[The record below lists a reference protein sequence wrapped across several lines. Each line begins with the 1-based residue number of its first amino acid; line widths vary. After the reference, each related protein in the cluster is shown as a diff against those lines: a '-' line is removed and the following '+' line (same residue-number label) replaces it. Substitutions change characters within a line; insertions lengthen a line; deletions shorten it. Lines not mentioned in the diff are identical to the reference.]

1 VIFLSGHS
9 KWANIKH
16 RKAAQDA
23 KRGNLFQKLVRA
35 IIVAAKEGGGDP
47 SMNMRLK
54 TAIERAKAV
63 SVPMDNITKGIKR
76 GTGEIE
82 GASYEELTYEAY
94 GPNGIAV
101 LIEVMTDNRNRTTPE
116 IRALLTRNGGQMGE
130 AGSVAWMFER
140 KGVIEVNGQVK
151 GQVKGQGK
159 EQRQVKE
166 LDEDA
171 LMSCGLEAG
180 MTDME
185 PSDDGYTLY
194 SQPSDLQTLKEA
206 LEKANYTVESAET
219 PMVPKTP
226 VEITDVETARK
237 IIRLIDV
244 LEEHDDAQNVYS
256 NFDIPD
262 EVAAQIEE

>member
-1 VIFLSGHS
+1 MAGHS

-47 SMNMRLK
+47 AMNMRLK

-63 SVPMDNITKGIKR
+63 SVPMENIVRGIKR

-82 GASYEELTYEAY
+82 GATYEELTYEAY
-94 GPNGIAV
+94 GPSGIAV

-140 KGVIEVNGQVK
+140 KGVVEVK
-151 GQVKGQGK
+151 GKGI
-159 EQRQVKE
+159 
-166 LDEDA
+166 DEDA
-171 LMSCGLEAG
+171 LMACGLESG

-185 PSDDGYTLY
+185 PSDEGYTVY
-194 SQPSDLQTLKEA
+194 SEPSDLNTLKEA
-206 LEKANYTVESAET
+206 LEKARYVVESAET

-226 VEITDVETARK
+226 VEVADVEAARK
-237 IIRLIDV
+237 ILRLFEV
-244 LEEHDDAQNVYS
+244 LEEHDDTQNVYA
-256 NFDIPD
+256 NFDIPE

>member
-1 VIFLSGHS
+1 MAGHS

-23 KRGNLFQKLVRA
+23 KRGNLFQKLVRL

-54 TAIERAKAV
+54 TAIDRAKAV
-63 SVPMDNITKGIKR
+63 SVPMENITRAIKR

-82 GASYEELTYEAY
+82 GAAYEELTYEAY
-94 GPNGIAV
+94 GPNGIAI

-140 KGVIEVNGQVK
+140 KGVIEVK
-151 GQVKGQGK
+151 GKG
-159 EQRQVKE
+159 

-171 LMSCGLEAG
+171 LMTCGLEAG

-194 SQPSDLQTLKEA
+194 SEPTDAHALKEA
-206 LEKANYTVESAET
+206 LEKAKYAVESAET

-226 VEITDVETARK
+226 IEVTDVEVARK

-244 LEEHDDAQNVYS
+244 LEEHDDAQNVFS
-256 NFDIPD
+256 NFDISD
-262 EVAAQIEE
+262 EIAAQIEE

>member
-1 VIFLSGHS
+1 LSGHS

-23 KRGNLFQKLVRA
+23 RRGNLFQKLVRA

-54 TAIERAKAV
+54 TAVERAKAV
-63 SVPMDNITKGIKR
+63 SVPNDNITKAIKR
-76 GTGEIE
+76 GTGEIA

-94 GPNGIAV
+94 GPGGIAV

-116 IRALLTRNGGQMGE
+116 IRALLARNGGQMGE

-140 KGVIEVNGQVK
+140 RGVIEVK
-151 GQVKGQGK
+151 GGN
-159 EQRQVKE
+159 

-171 LMSCGLEAG
+171 LMACGLDAG

-185 PSDDGYTLY
+185 PSDEGYTLY
-194 SQPSDLQTLKEA
+194 SEPSDLQTLREA
-206 LEKANYTVESAET
+206 LEKAKFVVESAET

-226 VEITDVETARK
+226 VEISDAETARR
-237 IIRLIDV
+237 IIRLIDA

-256 NFDIPD
+256 SFDIPD
-262 EVAAQIEE
+262 EVAAQIED

>member
-16 RKAAQDA
+16 RKAAQDS

-63 SVPMDNITKGIKR
+63 SVPIDNITRGIKR

-94 GPNGIAV
+94 GPGGVAV

-116 IRALLTRNGGQMGE
+116 IRALLSRNGGQMGE

-140 KGVIEVNGQVK
+140 KGVVEVRGK
-151 GQVKGQGK
+151 G
-159 EQRQVKE
+159 

-171 LMSCGLEAG
+171 LMTCGLDAG
-180 MTDME
+180 MSDME
-185 PSDDGYTLY
+185 PSDEGYTLY
-194 SQPSDLQTLKEA
+194 CEPSDLQTLKEA
-206 LEKANYTVESAET
+206 LEKAKYSVESAET
-219 PMVPKTP
+219 PMVAKTP
-226 VEITDVETARK
+226 VEITDAEAARK
-237 IIRLIDV
+237 VIRLIDV
-244 LEEHDDAQNVYS
+244 LEEHDDAQNVFS

-262 EVAAQIEE
+262 DVAAQIEE